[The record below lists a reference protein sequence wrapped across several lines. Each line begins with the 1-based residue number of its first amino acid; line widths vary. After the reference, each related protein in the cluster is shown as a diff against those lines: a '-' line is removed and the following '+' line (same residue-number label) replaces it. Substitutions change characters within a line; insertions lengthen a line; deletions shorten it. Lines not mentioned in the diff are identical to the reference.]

1 MPASIRD
8 RSASLGDVEKC
19 SRSVLA
25 AARGQRRRAQKI
37 GPSRPHVQVRG
48 SSGASP
54 ECASTT
60 DRKLADG

>member
-25 AARGQRRRAQKI
+25 AARGQRRRAPKI
-37 GPSRPHVQVRG
+37 GPSRPHVKEGVEA
-48 SSGASP
+48 GASP